1 MVYVPAG
8 VGKYG
13 NADQH
18 TVGPFWFDRYEVT
31 NHRFKE
37 FIDAGGYRTPEYW
50 TEPVV
55 VDGRALEFDE
65 AMALFVDATGL
76 PGPAGWEVGGFPDG
90 QDDHPVGGISWYE
103 AMAFSNWAE
112 VSLPTVFHWYRAAN
126 LGLFSDIIAVSN
138 FSDEGPAPVGSH
150 RGIGPFGTYDMAGN
164 VREWCLNRG
173 NGARYSLGGAWS
185 DPAYTYHAS
194 GAEDP
199 LDRSLK
205 NGFRTMVAIGG
216 IEPETTADIDWVSF
230 DFRTATPIDDGQ
242 YEIVRAAFAYDRKD
256 LDARIESVD
265 ESANHWRRERV
276 SFAAAYGGERV
287 PAYLYLPRDATPP
300 YQTVVFFPSS
310 AAVELESSRDPALFL
325 ASFLIRSGRALM
337 YPIYKGT
344 YERQIEI
351 EGPNDIRDII
361 VSASK
366 DLQRSIDYLETRD
379 DIDAERLA
387 FFGLSL
393 GASWGPIFTAIED
406 RFAASIL
413 IAGGLAIPNPGRP
426 PESLG
431 HNFAPRSTVPVIMLN
446 GRNDFWAP
454 LETEIR
460 PMFDMMGAPPED
472 KKLVLLEGGHVPE
485 RPKDA
490 IRPSLDWLDRYLGPV
505 RE

>member
-1 MVYVPAG
+1 
-8 VGKYG
+8 
-13 NADQH
+13 
-18 TVGPFWFDRYEVT
+18 
-31 NHRFKE
+31 
-37 FIDAGGYRTPEYW
+37 
-50 TEPVV
+50 
-55 VDGRALEFDE
+55 
-65 AMALFVDATGL
+65 
-76 PGPAGWEVGGFPDG
+76 
-90 QDDHPVGGISWYE
+90 
-103 AMAFSNWAE
+103 
-112 VSLPTVFHWYRAAN
+112 
-126 LGLFSDIIAVSN
+126 
-138 FSDEGPAPVGSH
+138 
-150 RGIGPFGTYDMAGN
+150 
-164 VREWCLNRG
+164 
-173 NGARYSLGGAWS
+173 
-185 DPAYTYHAS
+185 
-194 GAEDP
+194 
-199 LDRSLK
+199 
-205 NGFRTMVAIGG
+205 
-216 IEPETTADIDWVSF
+216 
-230 DFRTATPIDDGQ
+230 
-242 YEIVRAAFAYDRKD
+242 
-256 LDARIESVD
+256 
-265 ESANHWRRERV
+265 
-276 SFAAAYGGERV
+276 
-287 PAYLYLPRDATPP
+287 
-300 YQTVVFFPSS
+300 
-310 AAVELESSRDPALFL
+310 
-325 ASFLIRSGRALM
+325 M